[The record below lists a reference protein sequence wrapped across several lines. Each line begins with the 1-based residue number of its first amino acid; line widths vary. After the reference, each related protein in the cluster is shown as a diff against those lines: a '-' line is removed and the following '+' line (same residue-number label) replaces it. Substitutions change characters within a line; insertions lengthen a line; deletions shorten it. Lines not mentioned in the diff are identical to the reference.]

1 MTCRQKTREVIDMV
15 LAEVLI
21 EMRNLSCKI
30 VQLEDYLHRIMTQ
43 DAKLA
48 DDATTKLLDLF
59 DKYRSHLILI
69 NRVNND
75 TEVSIGGSKVSL
87 ANAILITKNMKCK
100 IDLLDSLIE
109 AEGAVLDVFSL
120 MDQRDQLLDEYNTIL
135 NGLKAVEWSTNLD

>member
-1 MTCRQKTREVIDMV
+1 MV